1 MLLQRLLI
9 GISWRA
15 LMGLNSWWND
25 DRESNA
31 EYLWSGPTFVLVLLS
46 FPTTVTCD
54 FACRVESRADS

>member
-1 MLLQRLLI
+1 
-9 GISWRA
+9 
-15 LMGLNSWWND
+15 MGLNSWWND